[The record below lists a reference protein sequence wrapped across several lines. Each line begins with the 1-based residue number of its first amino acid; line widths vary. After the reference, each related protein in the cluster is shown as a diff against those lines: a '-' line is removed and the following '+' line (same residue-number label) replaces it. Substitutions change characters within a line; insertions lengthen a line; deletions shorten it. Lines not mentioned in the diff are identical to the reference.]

1 MKDLDL
7 IKTEVHDAIR
17 EFLKEY
23 DNLTVWSKLEDNK
36 DGTFAIVVG
45 YGSGFDEK
53 EKDTYA
59 DGDGYRICMK
69 VAFHSKKNIMH
80 SYDTDWVL
88 PADHEGECV
97 DLEIPIYEDT
107 NIDETVE
114 YLVNE
119 YQKYKKDLQ
128 EQIVHLEHIQWD
140 IDTLGVEDPGQAH
153 LPSEIFI
160 SGVECRDEFGT
171 IDEDK
176 IYGYLERAYN
186 CYADHFDVCKE
197 EDEIDLER

>member
-1 MKDLDL
+1 MRDLNI
-7 IKTEVHDAIR
+7 IKLEVQDAIQSCL
-17 EFLKEY
+17 EDKEQ
-23 DNLTVWSKLEDNK
+23 TAWSKLEDNK
-36 DGTFAIVVG
+36 AGTFAIAVG
-45 YGSGFDEK
+45 YMPDFDTQ

-59 DGDGYRICMK
+59 DGDGYRLCMK
-69 VAFHSKKNIMH
+69 VAFHSKKNIM
-80 SYDTDWVL
+80 SDYDTDWIPPV
-88 PADHEGECV
+88 DHEGECV

-107 NIDETVE
+107 NINKTIE

-140 IDTLGVEDPGQAH
+140 INSLGVEDPGQAN
-153 LPSEIFI
+153 LPSEVFI
-160 SGVECRDEFGT
+160 PGVECRDEFGT

-176 IYGYLERAYN
+176 IYGYLEKAYN